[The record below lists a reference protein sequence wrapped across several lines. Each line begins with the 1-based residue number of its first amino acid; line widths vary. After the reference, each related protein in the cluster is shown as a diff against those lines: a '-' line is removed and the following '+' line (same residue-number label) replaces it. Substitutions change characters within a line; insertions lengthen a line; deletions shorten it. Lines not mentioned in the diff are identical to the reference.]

1 VESGWNRVLVKNTF
15 YIYVGRYIVPLMA
28 ASMASKWVGDAL
40 GRMGIYDAHIDLNGY
55 PFLDVKVWRL
65 YKVYIENNEIV
76 QDEFGHTTLAA
87 DVMQP
92 QRNEP
97 LAVIT
102 QVGQHAGIVR

>member
-1 VESGWNRVLVKNTF
+1 MKVVKHLTYHMFF
-15 YIYVGRYIVPLMA
+15 YLTP
-28 ASMASKWVGDAL
+28 
-40 GRMGIYDAHIDLNGY
+40 
-55 PFLDVKVWRL
+55 
-65 YKVYIENNEIV
+65 

-102 QVGQHAGIVR
+102 QDSTSLADMQQIMKSTDHNGFPVVVTRSVLVSLNSLNLL

>member
-1 VESGWNRVLVKNTF
+1 MQGLLLLTEGWKYECL
-15 YIYVGRYIVPLMA
+15 
-28 ASMASKWVGDAL
+28 
-40 GRMGIYDAHIDLNGY
+40 
-55 PFLDVKVWRL
+55 
-65 YKVYIENNEIV
+65 IV

-102 QVGQHAGIVR
+102 QVPITPLPDHHLVICNYLQDSTTVAELQQIMKSTDHNGFPVVVSR

>member
-1 VESGWNRVLVKNTF
+1 MEQLELFFFKSSNFFN
-15 YIYVGRYIVPLMA
+15 
-28 ASMASKWVGDAL
+28 
-40 GRMGIYDAHIDLNGY
+40 
-55 PFLDVKVWRL
+55 
-65 YKVYIENNEIV
+65 

-102 QVGQHAGIVR
+102 QDSTSLSELQQLMKSTDHNGFPVVVSRWENSFWQEKQIHKIAYILFF